1 MKVHLSASAMPVF
14 FLYTCMKIIVGY
26 GHLVV
31 LAMFEHSR
39 VLCVY
44 LCICR
49 YVNAMYV
56 YLRVGVCVCVCM
68 CVCACVCAYSTCT
81 ETCTLQTLQYCLALQ
96 MSSHLVL
103 EEALPELEY
112 SLDLCFSNV
121 SCKQKLRNPSQ
132 TQFSLTL
139 SYNPNILLV
148 VQASSHTA
156 PSNPSSALS
165 WLHPATFSVE
175 ERHARQLW
183 SNSESYAYQSRN
195 HVVRAFIQSSA
206 DRKAF

>member
-1 MKVHLSASAMPVF
+1 MPVF
-14 FLYTCMKIIVGY
+14 FLYSCMEIIVGY
-26 GHLVV
+26 GQLVV
-31 LAMFEHSR
+31 LAMFEYSR

-56 YLRVGVCVCVCM
+56 YLRVG
-68 CVCACVCAYSTCT
+68 ASVCAYSTCT
-81 ETCTLQTLQYCLALQ
+81 ETCTLQYSLALQ

-103 EEALPELEY
+103 EEALPELEC
-112 SLDLCFSNV
+112 SLDLSFSNV
-121 SCKQKLRNPSQ
+121 SCKQKLQNPSQ
-132 TQFSLTL
+132 TQFSLILIDSIVYHT
-139 SYNPNILLV
+139 YNPIILI

-175 ERHARQLW
+175 ERKKGMPRNLPISPGIMW
-183 SNSESYAYQSRN
+183 SGHSPVQTEKPSG
-195 HVVRAFIQSSA
+195 F
-206 DRKAF
+206 